1 MKLLS
6 SENISYSPNVRFLE
20 ALNIDLRAT
29 LQSKKKSTKPSKM
42 FNLVDNHDAMCYSKD

>member
-6 SENISYSPNVRFLE
+6 SETISYSPNVRFLE

-29 LQSKKKSTKPSKM
+29 LQSKKKKSEAK
-42 FNLVDNHDAMCYSKD
+42 